1 MISLKDMKKKLDEA
15 KANMLLENERKVSS
29 HVTNYAFDELKQLAV
44 LGSGTFGR
52 VTLVQHKKTKVT
64 YALKAMLKSE
74 IVAHKQQKNVMN
86 EKKLHDNVQQHI
98 RTSPVPDF

>member
-1 MISLKDMKKKLDEA
+1 
-15 KANMLLENERKVSS
+15 MLLENERKVSS
-29 HVTNYAFDELKQLAV
+29 HVTNYNFDELKQLAV
-44 LGSGTFGR
+44 LGSELFGR

-86 EKKLHDNVQQHI
+86 EKNCMITCNNTFVLRLFQ
-98 RTSPVPDF
+98 TF